1 MTVLSGYAQ
10 NFDAKSCFAKLNCWD
25 KIEEC
30 TRLSYIQLFEVRCGC
45 SFCWYWGNC
54 GLSLFKLS
62 CQKSNKITKMNS
74 RDLEN
79 VMMHDKI
86 AIFNTVYIVSSVNY
100 FIYCNWWTM
109 IKFVNDTWL
118 YHQVTGSQIIS

>member
-1 MTVLSGYAQ
+1 
-10 NFDAKSCFAKLNCWD
+10 
-25 KIEEC
+25 
-30 TRLSYIQLFEVRCGC
+30 
-45 SFCWYWGNC
+45 
-54 GLSLFKLS
+54 
-62 CQKSNKITKMNS
+62 MNS

-79 VMMHDKI
+79 VTMHDKI

-118 YHQVTGSQIIS
+118 YHQVTGSQIISQFLEQYTDYKYTDNSSERSVEMRMFRVNYYD